1 MPGFTIHTIIAKE
14 YVKKHP
20 NEISDEKEFINGTIA
35 PDLTTD
41 KNTTH
46 YGIWERLIV
55 ITNLDKMLE
64 DSKVDITKD
73 YWKGYFL
80 HLYVDNQFYNNYFK
94 KEWDEVVKNGDKL
107 FHDYDL
113 LNKKLIDDYDINI
126 NDYPEEIRKYMRPLD
141 SSEKPKYIDYLK
153 LKNMINEL
161 SEIKLKDEIKKVGG
175 LL

>member
-64 DSKVDITKD
+64 DPKVDITKD

-94 KEWDEVVKNGDKL
+94 
-107 FHDYDL
+107 
-113 LNKKLIDDYDINI
+113 IADYDINI
-126 NDYPEEIRKYMRPLD
+126 DDFPKEIRKYMR
-141 SSEKPKYIDYLK
+141 SIYSIEKPKYIDYSK
-153 LKNMINEL
+153 LKNMIKEL
-161 SEIKLKDEIKKVGG
+161 SEINLKDEIKKCK
-175 LL
+175 